1 MSRVC
6 KCHQKP
12 LSTTEPIIGLVCN
25 DVLLAEREGLT
36 GLAAAAGNATHD
48 ACSNQAR
55 SSFVAPRVQCSVSI
69 RLVTN

>member
-36 GLAAAAGNATHD
+36 GLAAAAGNDD

-69 RLVTN
+69 RLLTN